1 MRRSR
6 RARKFVLFYGLLGG
20 VRAGLGIPFKF
31 RNHDE
36 LEKNNNL
43 KEEKG
48 SKQSRRT

>member
-1 MRRSR
+1 M
-6 RARKFVLFYGLLGG
+6 LFYGLLGD

-36 LEKNNNL
+36 LDSEKNNNL